1 VENGGIFMIA
11 QISKIKVTNRI
22 RKEIN
27 KIAELSADIQI
38 NGLINPITVMSLEGE
53 EYQLLAGLRR
63 LRATE
68 MLGLTEIAINVVAPA
83 DAEAVLRIEISENE
97 QREEFTFSEKMD
109 FARML
114 EAIEKEKAKARML
127 GGKKI
132 DSNDANLTPTGAE
145 GRKGETR
152 EIVAEKIGMGRT
164 NYDCAKYIADNAPD
178 EIIEELDKGQRT
190 IRKTYNE
197 LKAKEKAE
205 KSEKTDKATNALETE
220 KEPVTIVEENLDV
233 SDEMDED
240 ETEPTPSQEE
250 MNKYLSKADIA
261 ALERNAAFRALSD
274 AEKVVELQKQI
285 KEQRARARGAEMEL
299 GMLKQYSDNQLYH
312 KNGIID
318 NLKARLKD
326 AEARIYEL
334 ESKYCP
340 NAEGNYINPNI
351 KFTQLINGE
360 IVEA

>member
-1 VENGGIFMIA
+1 MIA
-11 QISKIKVTNRI
+11 QISKIKVNNRI

-114 EAIEKEKAKARML
+114 EEILKEKAKIRML
-127 GGKKI
+127 AGKKI
-132 DSNDANLTPTGAE
+132 DCDDADNPTPALAE
-145 GRKGETR
+145 GLKGETR
-152 EIVAEKIGMGRT
+152 EHVADKIGMGKST
-164 NYDCAKYIADNAPD
+164 YGYAKYIADNASD
-178 EIIEELDKGQRT
+178 EIIEELDQGQRT
-190 IRKTYNE
+190 IHGTYKE

-205 KSEKTDKATNALETE
+205 KSEKTDKMPKVLETE
-220 KEPVTIVEENLDV
+220 EEPVTIVEENPDV
-233 SDEMDED
+233 SDDMDDTDDE

-274 AEKVVELQKQI
+274 AEKVVECIGDGVGVESEVLWKLGKVCMWVLVRDQVSFLWI
-285 KEQRARARGAEMEL
+285 WCVEL
-299 GMLKQYSDNQLYH
+299 
-312 KNGIID
+312 
-318 NLKARLKD
+318 
-326 AEARIYEL
+326 
-334 ESKYCP
+334 
-340 NAEGNYINPNI
+340 
-351 KFTQLINGE
+351 
-360 IVEA
+360 